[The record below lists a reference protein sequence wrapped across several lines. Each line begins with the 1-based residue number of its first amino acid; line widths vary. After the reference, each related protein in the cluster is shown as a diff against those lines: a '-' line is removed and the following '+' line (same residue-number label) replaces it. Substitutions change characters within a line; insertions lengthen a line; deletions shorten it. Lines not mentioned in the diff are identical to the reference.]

1 MAQTKNYIIL
11 GLWENDLFTC
21 TPASKNSYGGNDCG
35 KLSKLGIHVTC
46 TGFAYLGV
54 MMI

>member
-1 MAQTKNYIIL
+1 MAQTKNCIIL

-21 TPASKNSYGGNDCG
+21 APASKNSYGGYGCG